1 MTQWFKTAFVSS
13 LVLSLSVPFSAAP
26 VRADETTELKSEVTL
41 LKERLKQLE
50 ERLARQEQ
58 QTARQVSEGAQLPPT
73 AGEGYGEIPAW
84 VRNVHLSGFV
94 DASYVYNTQR
104 PKSRTSSL
112 RVFDTEANGFQPN
125 AMEIVLQKPVSEESP
140 VGFRTD
146 LDFGEDAEVVGSVT
160 TGLGSTTDEVDL
172 QQMYAEALLP
182 FGNGLNVKM
191 GKFVTLHGAEVIE
204 SKDNWNF
211 SRSYLFGYAIPF
223 THTGVRMHYPWTS
236 WLTTMFGVN
245 NGWDVVDDNN
255 TAKTV
260 EWTGILTPTPKSFL
274 SVTGMHGAEQ
284 ASDNRDDRHLI
295 DVVLGYNPT
304 DKLSLKLN
312 YDYGH
317 EQDAVSESPSEDA
330 SWQGVAGYARYQ
342 FNDWYALAGRAE
354 YFADEDGIRTG
365 VRAANGVGDVRL
377 WELTLT
383 NEFKVYKDLI
393 TRLEYRHDHASDAV
407 FSAGSSRDNTQD
419 TLSMEVIY
427 PF

>member
-1 MTQWFKTAFVSS
+1 MHHLQRLISGLLVFGFVFSLGPLPAF
-13 LVLSLSVPFSAAP
+13 
-26 VRADETTELKSEVTL
+26 ADEVSDLKSEVSE
-41 LKERLKQLE
+41 LKARLRALE

-58 QTARQVSEGAQLPPT
+58 AAAAPVAGQPLPAT
-73 AGEGYGEIPAW
+73 AGEIPSW
-84 VRNVHLSGFV
+84 VHNLSLSGFV
-94 DASYVYNTQR
+94 DASYVYNTQSPEGR
-104 PKSRTSSL
+104 ANSL
-112 RVFDTEANGFQPN
+112 RVFDTESNGFQPN
-125 AMEIVLQKPVSEESP
+125 AVELVLQKPVSEDSR

-172 QQMYAEALLP
+172 QQAYAEALLP
-182 FGNGLNVKM
+182 WGNGLNVKF

-223 THTGVRMHYPWTS
+223 THTGVRLTYPLAS
-236 WLTTMFGVN
+236 WLSTYFGVN

-255 TAKTV
+255 TAKSV
-260 EWTGILTPTPKSFL
+260 EWQGVLTPDPKWFL

-304 DKLSLKLN
+304 DQLALKLN
-312 YDYGH
+312 LDYGH
-317 EQDAVSESPSEDA
+317 EEDAVTEDIENA
-330 SWQGVAGYARYQ
+330 SWWGLAGYARYQ
-342 FNDWYALAGRAE
+342 VNDWYALAGRAE
-354 YFADEDGIRTG
+354 YFDDTDGIRTG
-365 VRAANGVGDVRL
+365 VRAGRGIAGTRL
-377 WELTLT
+377 WEVTLT

-393 TRLEYRHDHASDAV
+393 TRLEWRHDQASDTV
-407 FSAGSSRDNTQD
+407 YSAGSSSDNSQD
-419 TLSMEVIY
+419 TLSAEVIY

>member
-1 MTQWFKTAFVSS
+1 MTQWFRTAAISF
-13 LVLSLSVPFSAAP
+13 LVLSLSVPFSGSHAL
-26 VRADETTELKSEVTL
+26 ADETTALKSEVAV

-50 ERLARQEQ
+50 DRLSRQEQ
-58 QTARQVSEGAQLPPT
+58 QSARQASAGSALPPT
-73 AGEGYGEIPAW
+73 AGEASEIPAW
-84 VRNVHLSGFV
+84 VHNLQLSGFV
-94 DASYVYNTQR
+94 DASYVYNTQSPENR
-104 PKSRTSSL
+104 ANSL
-112 RVFDTEANGFQPN
+112 RVFDTESNGFQPN
-125 AMEIVLQKPVSEESP
+125 AVEIVLQKPVSSESP
-140 VGFRTD
+140 VGFRAD

-182 FGNGLNVKM
+182 IGNGLNVKF

-223 THTGVRMHYPWTS
+223 THTGVRVSYPWQS
-236 WLTTMFGVN
+236 WLTTVFGVN

-260 EWTGILTPTPKSFL
+260 EWTGILTPTPKTFL
-274 SVTGMHGAEQ
+274 SVTGLHGAEQ
-284 ASDNRDDRHLI
+284 NSDNRDKRHLF

-317 EQDAVSESPSEDA
+317 EQDAVSEGPDEDA

-342 FNDWYALAGRAE
+342 VNDWYALAGRAE
-354 YFADEDGIRTG
+354 YFDDADGVRTG
-365 VRAANGVGDVRL
+365 VRANNGVGRVGL
-377 WELTLT
+377 LGLTLT

-407 FSAGSSRDNTQD
+407 FNAGSSRDNTQD
-419 TLSMEVIY
+419 TLSAEVIY